1 MVLRVGLDCAGLDSP
16 IQALKKLKIP
26 FKHVWSADIDP
37 NCIKQIKANFKP
49 QILFGDPDGPFK
61 NGDITQRDNSK
72 LPDIDLYISGFPCQ
86 SFSSM
91 GKRMGLKDTRGNVFF
106 SCIDVIKK
114 KKPQMVVLENVR
126 GLLSN
131 DKGRTWEIIWGEIL
145 KLQKLGYSVDWK
157 VLNTKDYG
165 LPQNRPRVYILGK
178 KKGSIKWPAK
188 STMKDLKLFID
199 HSDKKYHKTTKPIE
213 KYVSKHTDHVFLT
226 LEFYNDTKNT
236 KSHYVNCI
244 LKGSSIWCVRYH
256 RWANCNELA
265 SLQGIKKFNN
275 VVSSTQFKGQIG
287 NSMSVNVLEKLF
299 KCNL

>member
-1 MVLRVGLDCAGLDSP
+1 MVLRIGTDCAGLESP

-26 FKHVWSADIDP
+26 FKHAWSADIDP

-72 LPDIDLYISGFPCQ
+72 LPDIDLYCCGFPCQ
-86 SFSSM
+86 PFSRM
-91 GKRMGLKDTRGNVFF
+91 GKRMGLNDTRGNVFF

-114 KKPQMVVLENVR
+114 KKPKMFVLENVK

-165 LPQNRPRVYILGK
+165 LPQSRSRVYIIGK
-178 KKGSIKWPAK
+178 RNKSIIWPQK
-188 STMKDLKLFID
+188 CKMRDIKTFVDY
-199 HSDKKYHKTTKPIE
+199 SDKTLTK
-213 KYVSKHTDHVFLT
+213 VSKKQEQYLKKFP
-226 LEFYNDTKNT
+226 KNT
-236 KSHYVNCI
+236 FVNLEYINWDVGQNTRYIHC
-244 LKGSSIWCVRYH
+244 LMTGSNLWCVPLH
-256 RWANCNELA
+256 RHANVKELC
-265 SLQGIKKFNN
+265 SLQGLNFKN
-275 VVSSTQFKGQIG
+275 VVGIDRFKKQVG
-287 NSMSVNVLEKLF
+287 NSMSINVLEKLF
-299 KCNL
+299 QSNL